1 MAEPLAVCMQLG
13 WNADR
18 FGLAYNFDA
27 LARNMIVKLNHLQ
40 GKAAATSAQDVIG
53 TMYTLLEEGHI
64 QKAQFA
70 RLQIELDW
78 IQYKQNFREVVIATH
93 GYNEKGQQVPIMDVH
108 VDTRQV
114 VPGCLRAALLRALAH
129 SNAPEPQNQDRLP
142 LEDFQSMRSS
152 IVWEFNKLYWSR
164 LRDWENATGKGYEQA
179 LPGGASDGH
188 HPEAIADS
196 VSDFWTLLRD
206 LESKNQ
212 LPPEI
217 YLLEIGVGTGTRC
230 GMWLTKFR
238 TVDQERGTDYYPKLR
253 VLLGDYSLATL
264 DMSKP
269 AVEEHAD
276 LCSFLVLDAVNPL
289 KTLSF
294 LRHKIMQVHATNVY
308 DNLPDEE
315 VVRRDGKLYF
325 VQVRAYVPMAD
336 VVRLGTEFEIPP
348 DKLRA
353 TVSRLL
359 SGSTD
364 FLGDPA
370 RGIAFWMDLW
380 NTVRLEERL
389 VLVEDLPDF
398 PFPQGL
404 DAAKVEDILKDA
416 PSDFRFHLSSGALA
430 SFLSTLPLLH
440 PRGYLQVQDIFVT
453 DLDQY
458 RLGFYGPG
466 KLDGSLLNWVNGA
479 LLKEV
484 AERAGYNVRFA
495 PFHYRKGSRTSVLYT
510 TRRE

>member
-1 MAEPLAVCMQLG
+1 
-13 WNADR
+13 
-18 FGLAYNFDA
+18 
-27 LARNMIVKLNHLQ
+27 MIVKLNHLQ
-40 GKAAATSAQDVIG
+40 GKAAAATAQDVIG
-53 TMYTLLEEGHI
+53 TVYSLLEEGQI
-64 QKAQFA
+64 EKSQFA

-78 IQYKQNFREVVIATH
+78 IQYKQNFREVAIATH
-93 GYNEKGQQVPIMDVH
+93 GYNERGEQVPIMDIH

-114 VPGCLRAALLRALAH
+114 VPGCLRTALLRALAH

-142 LEDFQSMRSS
+142 LEDFQSMRTS
-152 IVWEFNKLYWSR
+152 IVWDFNRLYWAR
-164 LRDWENATGKGYEQA
+164 LQDWERATGKGYEQA

-188 HPEAIADS
+188 NPDAIGDS
-196 VSDFWTLLRD
+196 VNEFWNLLRD
-206 LESKNQ
+206 LDTRNQ

-217 YLLEIGVGTGTRC
+217 FLLEIGVGTGVRL
-230 GMWLTKFR
+230 GIWLTKFR
-238 TVDQERGTDYYPKLR
+238 EMDGARGTDYYPKLR

-264 DMSKP
+264 DLSRP

-276 LCSFLVLDAVNPL
+276 LCSFLVLDAINPL

-294 LRHKIMQVHATNVY
+294 LRHKIMQVHSTNVY

-325 VQVRAYVPMAD
+325 VQVRLYLPMAD
-336 VVRLGTEFEIPP
+336 ALRLSKEFEIPP
-348 DKLRA
+348 DKIRS
-353 TVSRLL
+353 TVNRLL
-359 SGSTD
+359 SGSKE
-364 FLGDPA
+364 FLGDA
-370 RGIAFWMDLW
+370 DRGVAFWMDLW
-380 NTVRLEERL
+380 SAVRLEERL

-404 DAAKVEDILKDA
+404 DASKVEDILKDA

-430 SFLSTLPLLH
+430 SFLNTLPLLH

-495 PFHYRKGSRTSVLYT
+495 PFHYRKGSRTSILYT

>member
-1 MAEPLAVCMQLG
+1 MQLG
-13 WNADR
+13 RNADC
-18 FGLAYNFDA
+18 FGLAYKFTA

-53 TMYTLLEEGHI
+53 TVYTLLEEGHI
-64 QKAQFA
+64 EKAQFA

-78 IQYKQNFREVVIATH
+78 IQYKQNFREVVIATQ
-93 GYNEKGQQVPIMDVH
+93 GYNEQGQQVPIMDVH

-114 VPGCLRAALLRALAH
+114 VPGCLRAALLRALART
-129 SNAPEPQNQDRLP
+129 NAQAPQDQDRLP
-142 LEDFQSMRSS
+142 LEQFQSMRSS
-152 IVWEFNKLYWSR
+152 IVWEFNKLYWTR
-164 LRDWENATGKGYEQA
+164 LKDWEIATGKGYEQA
-179 LPGGASDGH
+179 LPGGQSDGH
-188 HPEAIADS
+188 NPEAIADS
-196 VSDFWTLLRD
+196 VGDFWTLLRD

-230 GMWLTKFR
+230 GLWLTRFR
-238 TVDQERGTDYYPKLR
+238 TLDQQRGTSYYPKLR

-269 AVEEHAD
+269 AVTDHAD
-276 LCSFLVLDAVNPL
+276 LCSFLVLDAINPL

-294 LRHKIMQVHATNVY
+294 LRHKIMQVHTTNVY

-336 VVRLGTEFEIPP
+336 VVRLATEFEIQP
-348 DKLRA
+348 DKLRS
-353 TVSRLL
+353 TISRLL

-364 FLGDPA
+364 FLGDSA
-370 RGIAFWMDLW
+370 RGVAFWMQLW
-380 NTVRLEERL
+380 SAVRLEERL
-389 VLVEDLPDF
+389 VQMEDLPDF

-404 DAAKVEDILKDA
+404 DAAKVEDILKEA
-416 PSDFRFHLSSGALA
+416 PSDFRFHLSSGALE
-430 SFLSTLPLLH
+430 SFLNTLPLLH

-484 AERAGYNVRFA
+484 AERAGYDVHFA

>member
-1 MAEPLAVCMQLG
+1 
-13 WNADR
+13 
-18 FGLAYNFDA
+18 
-27 LARNMIVKLNHLQ
+27 MIVKLNHLQ

-53 TMYTLLEEGHI
+53 TVYTLLEEGHI
-64 QKAQFA
+64 EKAQFA

-78 IQYKQNFREVVIATH
+78 IQYKQNFREVVIATQ
-93 GYNEKGQQVPIMDVH
+93 GYNAVGQQVPIMDVH

-114 VPGCLRAALLRALAH
+114 VPGCLRAALLRALARTGVRV
-129 SNAPEPQNQDRLP
+129 PQDQDRLP

-164 LRDWENATGKGYEQA
+164 LKDWETTTGKSYDQA
-179 LPGGASDGH
+179 LPGGQSDGH
-188 HPEAIADS
+188 NPEAIADS
-196 VSDFWTLLRD
+196 VGDFWTLLRD

-217 YLLEIGVGTGTRC
+217 FLLEIGVGTGTRC
-230 GMWLTKFR
+230 GMWLSRFR
-238 TVDQERGTDYYPKLR
+238 ELDQQRGTNYYPKLR

-269 AVEEHAD
+269 AVKDHSE
-276 LCSFLVLDAVNPL
+276 LCSFMVLDALNPL

-294 LRHKIMQVHATNVY
+294 LRHKIMQVHSTNVY

-325 VQVRAYVPMAD
+325 VQARAYLPMAD
-336 VVRLGTEFEIPP
+336 VVRLATEFETPP

-359 SGSTD
+359 SGSID
-364 FLGDPA
+364 YLGDAA
-370 RGIAFWMDLW
+370 RGMAFWMEVW
-380 NTVRLEERL
+380 KAVRLEERL
-389 VLVEDLPDF
+389 VMVEDLPDF

-404 DAAKVEDILKDA
+404 DAIKVEEILKEA
-416 PSDFRFHLSSGALA
+416 PSDFRFHLSSGAVE
-430 SFLSTLPLLH
+430 SFLNTLPLLH

-484 AERAGYNVRFA
+484 AERAGYDVHFA